1 MFSGYSLVQGPT
13 ASVAQAP
20 TSGAPN
26 SNIAGGVV
34 ALAAVGL
41 AAAAATNSQQQ
52 GTGGGG
58 MPEASSPTPSPGGTG
73 TSGLLHEAMCTRRW
87 IVISSLP
94 TAVHSLLCMLPTQTE
109 SLCPCFWLH
118 LFWQDFWNLSAASW
132 DSRQGSLLMESD
144 VIEVSMCSMQKTTP
158 LRASRRGKRKPRSG
172 SRSGGLHRSE
182 IVRHVSCPPE

>member
-1 MFSGYSLVQGPT
+1 MFSGSSLVQGPT

-73 TSGLLHEAMCTRRW
+73 TSGLLHEAMCTRQTAEQW

-94 TAVHSLLCMLPTQTE
+94 TAVHSLMCMLPTQTE
-109 SLCPCFWLH
+109 SLCPSF
-118 LFWQDFWNLSAASW
+118 
-132 DSRQGSLLMESD
+132 
-144 VIEVSMCSMQKTTP
+144 
-158 LRASRRGKRKPRSG
+158 
-172 SRSGGLHRSE
+172 
-182 IVRHVSCPPE
+182 